1 MGFKSMKLALL
12 ALVAVL
18 ICSAFAQETLK
29 SAVKYD
35 VGSLSTQEIED
46 RLQVSK
52 SISYIA

>member
-1 MGFKSMKLALL
+1 MGVKGMKLTLL

-18 ICSAFAQETLK
+18 ICSALAQETLK

-52 SISYIA
+52 LISYIA